1 MKTIRRTG
9 LAIAASYAALV
20 GVQGLATAKGLW
32 VKQSK
37 DLGFPAQNCQYCHTD
52 QMQKKVK
59 DMGMPAQNCM
69 YCHTEKMPKKDTFKP
84 DQLNDRGKWLMA
96 EKDKRKAEIDLN
108 WLKDYPGGK
117 DQK

>member
-20 GVQGLATAKGLW
+20 GDQGLATAKGLW

-37 DLGFPAQNCQYCHTD
+37 DLGLPAQNCQYCHTD
-52 QMQKKVK
+52 
-59 DMGMPAQNCM
+59 
-69 YCHTEKMPKKDTFKP
+69 KMPKKDTFKVEE
-84 DQLNDRGKWLMA
+84 LNDRGKWLMA
-96 EKDKRKAEIDLN
+96 EKDKRKAEIDLS

>member
-1 MKTIRRTG
+1 MKMIRKTG
-9 LAIAASYAALV
+9 LAIAATYAALV

-37 DLGFPAQNCQYCHTD
+37 DLGFPAENCL
-52 QMQKKVK
+52 
-59 DMGMPAQNCM
+59 
-69 YCHTEKMPKKDTFKP
+69 YCHTEKMPKKDTFKA
-84 DQLNDRGKWLMA
+84 DALNDRGKWLVSQKESKKA
-96 EKDKRKAEIDLN
+96 AEIDLN